1 MLLALRGWGR
11 EEFELASREFLSEVR
26 FGLFAEMAG
35 RWLLEAKFKAFPVDT
50 RNMTHQAA
58 AEAIKGQLAAQSE
71 VKRLRAALGLDD
83 G

>member
-11 EEFELASREFLSEVR
+11 EEFELASREFLAEVR

-35 RWLLEAKFKAFPVDT
+35 RWLQTAQFRAGPVDT
-50 RNMTHQAA
+50 RGMSDKTAGD
-58 AEAIKGQLAAQSE
+58 AIRMQLAAQSE